1 MRSWESKC
9 DAHIGFEG
17 GIEDKPFSVLLR
29 PRIPVAAGGS
39 LDPRQVQAF
48 EGCVAEVH
56 ILVQTDMTGRGLAT
70 MSDPEEAE
78 IIIDTRRF
86 PSRKSIMRVLIGP
99 KGIKSQRDGGEQ
111 QVHDSLRWT

>member
-39 LDPRQVQAF
+39 LDPWQIQAF
-48 EGCVAEVH
+48 EACVAEIP
-56 ILVQTDMTGRGLAT
+56 ILLQTDTSGRNQEMGG
-70 MSDPEEAE
+70 PEEAE